1 MHVYALGPIDNWTGW
16 LPEEEFL
23 QLEEPEYGR
32 PNADDYHAFKK
43 KAELR
48 AAEAGWEGD
57 IRNWRNGPFVAP
69 LPVNYGDGTIRYMI
83 AWKQDNNGTTF
94 VASPFPLPWLE

>member
-1 MHVYALGPIDNWTGW
+1 MHGC
-16 LPEEEFL
+16 
-23 QLEEPEYGR
+23 
-32 PNADDYHAFKK
+32 PNADDYYAFKK
-43 KAELR
+43 KAELQ

-57 IRNWRNGPFVAP
+57 PKRGAEWP
-69 LPVNYGDGTIRYMI
+69 LCRASPGQLRRCSVHYMI